1 MSNLKKRIIDLGL
14 SYRKEITTFVIIN
27 IFFILCAAFIV
38 LLKKYLICIPIV
50 LSLLVVDIV
59 YILRYRFMEDNV
71 RQENLK
77 DFVMLFTFF
86 RIYIRNGY
94 SVYTSLKEIK
104 NFANPALT
112 KDLDELISEIDN
124 DKTITPFIHF
134 AHKFKDLIIEEMMV
148 SIYQMIDDGSNSAYL
163 SQFEL
168 IFDKFSTIL
177 HESELQNKDRK
188 LASMSYGPLIGSAFL
203 IILITV
209 GIVSVIGGMLNGI

>member
-1 MSNLKKRIIDLGL
+1 
-14 SYRKEITTFVIIN
+14 
-27 IFFILCAAFIV
+27 
-38 LLKKYLICIPIV
+38 
-50 LSLLVVDIV
+50 
-59 YILRYRFMEDNV
+59 
-71 RQENLK
+71 
-77 DFVMLFTFF
+77 
-86 RIYIRNGY
+86 
-94 SVYTSLKEIK
+94 
-104 NFANPALT
+104 
-112 KDLDELISEIDN
+112 
-124 DKTITPFIHF
+124 
-134 AHKFKDLIIEEMMV
+134 MMV